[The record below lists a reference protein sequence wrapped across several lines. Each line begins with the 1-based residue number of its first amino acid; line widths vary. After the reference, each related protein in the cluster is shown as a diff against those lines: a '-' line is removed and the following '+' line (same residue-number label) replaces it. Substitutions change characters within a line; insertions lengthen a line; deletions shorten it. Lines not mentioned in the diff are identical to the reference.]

1 MQNPN
6 LNTDD
11 AHKENLSLLKRSPN
25 RPSEAPG
32 PRRRCELQI
41 LPLSCLGDE
50 IQECAPEEFFN
61 RLTDYMHGI
70 LASPQGP
77 EELWLFLMSIG
88 IVVSPQPSAD
98 FFRATRTLQRCQMR
112 GTTPVYSIASQQFNC
127 AVSGDS
133 KSHVQLAAERLDKWL
148 DRYGVMFRNA
158 EVVETFSW
166 LPIEKDVYK
175 EARLRHNAARIRQ
188 TRARERQD
196 KVQGAMYSQRKTA
209 EFEEGQST

>member
-1 MQNPN
+1 MQNSNP
-6 LNTDD
+6 NTDD
-11 AHKENLSLLKRSPN
+11 AHKENLLLLPKRSPN
-25 RPSEAPG
+25 RPDEASG
-32 PRRRCELQI
+32 PRMPSQLQV

-112 GTTPVYSIASQQFNC
+112 RTTPVYSIASQQ

-166 LPIEKDVYK
+166 LSIEKDVYK